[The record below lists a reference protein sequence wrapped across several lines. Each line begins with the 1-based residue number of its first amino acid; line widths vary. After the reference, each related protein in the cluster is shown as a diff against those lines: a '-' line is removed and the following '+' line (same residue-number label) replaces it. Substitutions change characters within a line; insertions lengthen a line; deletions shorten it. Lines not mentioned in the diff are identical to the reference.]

1 MVNSVPVISTNTGG
15 LPEVNIHGVSGYLSD
30 VGNIE
35 EMGRNALAIIENETS
50 LNKFKKGARERA
62 AVYDIH
68 KVVPIYEDLYLQ
80 ALSKIKRSV
89 KT

>member
-1 MVNSVPVISTNTGG
+1 MAN
-15 LPEVNIHGVSGYLSD
+15 
-30 VGNIE
+30 
-35 EMGRNALAIIENETS
+35 NALAILDNETT
-50 LNKFKKGARERA
+50 LNKFKQGARERA